1 MYAMLCVAVVICV
14 FVKSL
19 SVDADL
25 SEARHRPE
33 TLSMQELD

>member
-1 MYAMLCVAVVICV
+1 MRNVADVLCA

-33 TLSMQELD
+33 VLSMQELD